1 MSKIIGKAP
10 FTAKWSIRGNN
21 ERYRHS
27 DMAELNLTCNSNL
40 QSEMAFNLG
49 IVTPE
54 LTDGYMTHS
63 WDAMY
68 LSVGN
73 VRNFRTMLN
82 NDLSKRVDSA
92 IRMQR
97 QREYDRSTLK

>member
-40 QSEMAFNLG
+40 QGEMAFTLG

-73 VRNFRTMLN
+73 VRNFRT
-82 NDLSKRVDSA
+82 KRVDSA

-97 QREYDRSTLK
+97 QREFDRSTLK